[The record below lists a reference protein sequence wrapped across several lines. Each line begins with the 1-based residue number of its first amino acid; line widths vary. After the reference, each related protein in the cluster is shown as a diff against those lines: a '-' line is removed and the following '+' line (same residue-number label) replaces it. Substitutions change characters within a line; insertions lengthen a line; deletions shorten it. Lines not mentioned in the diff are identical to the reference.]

1 MQNNPKTWPSP
12 EGRFSQITRHMNLFQ
27 IMIGIFFLI
36 IGALVYLIDRP
47 FNSTYFV
54 YNYNFLLNFHNIIPN
69 IFGSLSNSLP
79 DFIHVF
85 SFIMITAGVLS
96 CGKKGGLIVSI
107 CWLFIDISFEIGQ
120 KFPSIPLKFI
130 PNSFSNIPILEATKY
145 YFQEGTFDIR
155 DLFAI
160 MLGSIIAYSL
170 ILITISKRKVVIKN

>member
-1 MQNNPKTWPSP
+1 MVKISMKLNKYY
-12 EGRFSQITRHMNLFQ
+12 HANLFR

-47 FNSTYFV
+47 SNSTYFV
-54 YNYNFLLNFHNIIPN
+54 CHYNFIFNFHNIIPN
-69 IFGSLSNSLP
+69 IFGPLSNSLP

-96 CGKKGGLIVSI
+96 CGKKGGLIVSF

-120 KFPSIPLKFI
+120 KFPSIPLRLI
-130 PNSFSNIPILEATKY
+130 QNSFSNIPILEATKY

-160 MLGSIIAYSL
+160 ILGTIIAYLL
-170 ILITISKRKVVIKN
+170 ILITISKERR